1 MVQKAKCFTLR
12 AIFHFHPC
20 CLTIAGC
27 LQVPARTPVAKA
39 SRVVSFMAGFCLHAS
54 CVSCVAAPSRP
65 GLPHQGP
72 TRSGSAGWLVQGANP
87 APDGKALATR
97 GGLDKPTNDPCIL
110 SGGTTAQSTYMHVT
124 QHSTCL
130 SCWRL
135 CMAACHRIMHGQG
148 SNLVGAWSAGLVPPP
163 CSTICS
169 KFAPVSYLCPC

>member
-72 TRSGSAGWLVQGANP
+72 ARSGSAGWLVQGANP

-97 GGLDKPTNDPCIL
+97 GGWDKPTNDPCIL
-110 SGGTTAQSTYMHVT
+110 SGGTTAQSTYMHDT
-124 QHSTCL
+124 AQHMSELLETL
-130 SCWRL
+130 
-135 CMAACHRIMHGQG
+135 HGG
-148 SNLVGAWSAGLVPPP
+148 LPPDNARPGLEPGGGLVSPRAAQ
-163 CSTICS
+163 
-169 KFAPVSYLCPC
+169 FALVSVLSSPLC